1 MRVPLLFYV
10 HSTHNNGEVVR
21 FMPNE
26 NLRNKDLHSGDS
38 DGSDSSHI
46 SSGLVSDTDKLMISC
61 AFTGH
66 RPARFAFGFNESD
79 ERCIKLNALLRE
91 QIEALIVK
99 GVTWFYTGMALG
111 VDQWAA
117 DIVLELKQTHPK
129 LKLIAVRPC
138 ETQADNWT
146 VAQHER
152 HFATLALCDDVF
164 TIQPRYSQ
172 GVMHKRNRFLVD
184 HAECLVAVY
193 DGGAD
198 GGTAYTVR
206 YAKEQERSITVIHP
220 DTLEVTQL

>member
-1 MRVPLLFYV
+1 M
-10 HSTHNNGEVVR
+10 

-26 NLRNKDLHSGDS
+26 DLRNKNLHNVDS
-38 DGSDSSHI
+38 DGLNISNI
-46 SSGLVSDTDKLMISC
+46 SSGMVSDTDKLMISC

-66 RPARFAFGFNESD
+66 RPARLAFGFDESD
-79 ERCIKLNALLRE
+79 ERCIKLKALLRE

-99 GVTWFYTGMALG
+99 GVTWFYSGMALG
-111 VDQWAA
+111 IDQWAA
-117 DIVLELKQTHPK
+117 DIVLELKQMHPK

-146 VAQHER
+146 VTQHER

-172 GVMHKRNRFLVD
+172 GVMFKRNRFLVD
-184 HAECLVAVY
+184 HAEYLLAVY
-193 DGGAD
+193 DGGVD
-198 GGTAYTVR
+198 GGTSYTVK
-206 YAKEQERSITVIHP
+206 YAKEQGRSITVIHP